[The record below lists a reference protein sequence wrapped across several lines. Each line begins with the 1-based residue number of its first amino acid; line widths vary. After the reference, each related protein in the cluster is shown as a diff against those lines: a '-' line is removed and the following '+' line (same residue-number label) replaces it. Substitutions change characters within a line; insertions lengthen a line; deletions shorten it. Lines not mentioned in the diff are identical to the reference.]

1 MSETR
6 DEYLDRNEDIA
17 LFIGAIAMDRWIE
30 YKLRK
35 KGLSKLGLATPLVAQ
50 KFVIEGVG
58 LSLSYA
64 INGEEGV
71 EDWMEF
77 SNDVY
82 DWGWVGDIP
91 VAGSVVELFPNPLA
105 LAEKGYETAEMAVT
119 HYYDEAFGNIEK
131 MFRRNPLDFRRYT
144 RSWTPELLR

>member
-6 DEYLDRNEDIA
+6 DEYLDKNEDIA

-91 VAGSVVELFPNPLA
+91 VAGSIVELFPNPLA
-105 LAEKGYETAEMAVT
+105 LGQKGFETAGMAIG
-119 HYYDEAFGNIEK
+119 HYYDDMITNVEK
-131 MFRRNPLDFRRYT
+131 IYRQNPFDSRRFS
-144 RSWTPELLR
+144 RSWTPEFLR

>member
-17 LFIGAIAMDRWIE
+17 LFIGAIAFDRWIE
-30 YKLRK
+30 YKLRR

-50 KFVIEGVG
+50 KFAVEAAG
-58 LSLSYA
+58 LSIAYA

-71 EDWMEF
+71 DDWMEF

-82 DWGWVGDIP
+82 DWGFVGDIP
-91 VAGSVVELFPNPLA
+91 IAGGIVELFPNPVA
-105 LAEKGYETAEMAVT
+105 LGEKVYETAEMAVS

-131 MFRRNPLDFRRYT
+131 LSKRNPLDFRRFT
-144 RSWTPELLR
+144 RSWTPEFLR